1 MTAMTDAPS
10 QSRQSASSKNT
21 APDTDSTLD
30 NPLSPSFRRGK
41 NILAVASGKGG
52 VGKTFFSISLTQAL
66 ANMGKKVLLF
76 DGDLGLA
83 NVDVQLGLMPKRD
96 LNDVIRGRLSL
107 DKVIQHY
114 EGGNFDIIAGRSGQ
128 ASLSALPS
136 QRLMMLRD
144 QLLDVADQYDAV
156 IIDLGAGVDRTVRML
171 SSMATRTLLVSTDEP
186 TSLTDAYAF
195 IKLGAAAGLSKNV
208 SIVVNMAQSA
218 SEGEKTYK
226 TLLKACENFLRL
238 SPPLAGMVRQDPRV
252 KETIRHQTPLLT
264 RSPNT
269 EAASDVEKIAKNAW
283 REMQEEAR
291 EMVKAAAKR

>member
-1 MTAMTDAPS
+1 MTEQT
-10 QSRQSASSKNT
+10 NT
-21 APDTDSTLD
+21 AVSNDLD

-41 NILAVASGKGG
+41 NIIAVASGKGG
-52 VGKTFFSISLTQAL
+52 VGKTFFSITLAQAL
-66 ANMGKKVLLF
+66 TRMGKRVLLF

-107 DKVIQHY
+107 DKVVQTY
-114 EGGNFDIIAGRSGQ
+114 EDGGFDIIAGRSGQ

-136 QRLMMLRD
+136 QRLAILRD
-144 QLLDVADQYDAV
+144 QLIEISDNYDVIV
-156 IIDLGAGVDRTVRML
+156 IDLGAGVDRTVRL
-171 SSMATRTLLVSTDEP
+171 FSAMATRTLLVTTDEP

-195 IKLGAAAGLSKNV
+195 IKLGSAAGMSKNV
-208 SIVVNMAQSA
+208 SIVVNQAGSA

-238 SPPLAGMVRQDPRV
+238 SPPLAGMVRLDPRV

-269 EAASDVEKIAKNAW
+269 EAATDVEKIAKVAF

-291 EMVKAAAKR
+291 EMLKTARR